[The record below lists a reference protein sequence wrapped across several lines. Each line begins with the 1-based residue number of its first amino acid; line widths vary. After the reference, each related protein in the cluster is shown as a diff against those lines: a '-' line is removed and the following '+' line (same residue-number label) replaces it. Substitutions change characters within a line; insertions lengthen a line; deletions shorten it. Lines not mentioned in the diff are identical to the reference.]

1 MKIIALTKQDFLIN
15 ELNKSSKFEIIQ
27 IGKYEEFYNLSF
39 LEDESI
45 LFLQHLDT
53 DDSDKIYQE
62 LLDNYNCKFIAI
74 RNTTNNI
81 EGCALLKKG
90 FKSYIHSL
98 CDITIIESVI
108 ETVKNGNTWVYPELM
123 QFLINS
129 IPLNENNGKKI
140 FEDLKIKELE
150 VLELVAQ
157 GLTNS
162 KIANTLDIAEVTVK
176 KYISSLFKKL
186 KVKDR
191 LALALVYKN
200 HIN

>member
-15 ELNKSSKFEIIQ
+15 ELKKSSEFEIIQ
-27 IGKYEEFYNLSF
+27 IGEYEEFYNLDIS
-39 LEDESI
+39 EESI
-45 LFLQHLDT
+45 LFLQHLDS
-53 DDSDKIYQE
+53 DDSDKIFQE
-62 LLDNYNCKFIAI
+62 LSDNYNCKFIAI
-74 RNTTNNI
+74 RNATNNI
-81 EGCALLKKG
+81 EGCTLLKKG

-98 CDITIIESVI
+98 SNISIIESVI

-129 IPLNENNGKKI
+129 IPLNGNNENKL
-140 FEDLKIKELE
+140 FEDLKVKELE

-157 GLTNS
+157 GLTNN

-176 KYISSLFKKL
+176 KHISSLFKKL

-200 HIN
+200 NIN

>member
-15 ELNKSSKFEIIQ
+15 ELKKSSEFEIIQ
-27 IGKYEEFYNLSF
+27 IGEYEEFYNLNIS
-39 LEDESI
+39 EESI
-45 LFLQHLDT
+45 LFLQHLDS
-53 DDSDKIYQE
+53 DDSDKIFQE
-62 LLDNYNCKFIAI
+62 LSDNYNCKFIAI
-74 RNTTNNI
+74 RNATNNI
-81 EGCALLKKG
+81 EGCTLLKKG

-98 CDITIIESVI
+98 SNISIIESVI

-129 IPLNENNGKKI
+129 IPLNGNNENKL
-140 FEDLKIKELE
+140 FEDLKVKELE

-176 KYISSLFKKL
+176 KHISSLFKKL

-200 HIN
+200 NIN

>member
-1 MKIIALTKQDFLIN
+1 MKIIALTKYDFLEN
-15 ELNKSSKFEIIQ
+15 EINKSTKFDIIL
-27 IGKYEEFYNLSF
+27 IKNFEDFYDLNISN
-39 LEDESI
+39 EDKI
-45 LFLQHLDT
+45 LFLQHLDSHE
-53 DDSDKIYQE
+53 SDEIYDE
-62 LLDNYNCKFIAI
+62 LNQNNNCKFIAL

-81 EGCALLKKG
+81 EGCTLLKKG
-90 FKSYIHSL
+90 YKSYIHALSNISIL
-98 CDITIIESVI
+98 ESVI
-108 ETVKNGNTWVYPELM
+108 DTVNDGNTWVYPELM

-129 IPLNENNGKKI
+129 IPINDTKKNTLFNE
-140 FEDLKIKELE
+140 LKVKELE

-176 KYISSLFKKL
+176 KHISSLFKKL

-200 HIN
+200 YVN

>member
-27 IGKYEEFYNLSF
+27 IEKYEEFYNLSF

-74 RNTTNNI
+74 RNATNNI

-200 HIN
+200 RIN

>member
-15 ELNKSSKFEIIQ
+15 ELSKSSKFKIIQ
-27 IGKYEEFYNLSF
+27 IGEYEEFYRLNF
-39 LEDESI
+39 LEDEKI

-74 RNTTNNI
+74 RNATNNI
-81 EGCALLKKG
+81 EGCTLLKKG

-98 CDITIIESVI
+98 CDISIIESVI

-129 IPLNENNGKKI
+129 IPLNENNDNKI

-162 KIANTLDIAEVTVK
+162 KIANTLNIAEVTVK

-191 LALALVYKN
+191 LALALIYKN
-200 HIN
+200 HIS

>member
-74 RNTTNNI
+74 RNATNNI

-98 CDITIIESVI
+98 SDITIIESVI

>member
-74 RNTTNNI
+74 RNATNNI

-98 CDITIIESVI
+98 SDITIIESVL

>member
-1 MKIIALTKQDFLIN
+1 MKIIALTKQDFLIK

-27 IGKYEEFYNLSF
+27 IGKYEEFYNLNFS
-39 LEDESI
+39 EDESI

-53 DDSDKIYQE
+53 DDSDKIFQE

-74 RNTTNNI
+74 RNATNNI

-98 CDITIIESVI
+98 CDISIIESVI
-108 ETVKNGNTWVYPELM
+108 ETVNNGNTWVYPELM

-129 IPLNENNGKKI
+129 IPLNENNGNKI

-200 HIN
+200 HIS

>member
-15 ELNKSSKFEIIQ
+15 ELKKSSEFEIIQ
-27 IGKYEEFYNLSF
+27 IGEYEEFYNLNIS
-39 LEDESI
+39 EESI

-53 DDSDKIYQE
+53 DDSDKIFQE
-62 LLDNYNCKFIAI
+62 LSDNYNCKIIAI
-74 RNTTNNI
+74 RNATNNI
-81 EGCALLKKG
+81 EGCTLLKKG

-98 CDITIIESVI
+98 SNISIIESVI

-129 IPLNENNGKKI
+129 IPLNGNNENKL
-140 FEDLKIKELE
+140 FEDLKVKELE

-176 KYISSLFKKL
+176 KHISSLFKKL

-200 HIN
+200 NIN

>member
-74 RNTTNNI
+74 RNATNNI